1 MPGRITH
8 SLLDRLIDDD
18 PEHAVEQAET
28 EEAALAR
35 YKLGLR
41 RDLEGLLNS
50 KRPQIAALRDDQDLS
65 CTVIAYGMQD
75 ISTEDFSAAGARD
88 RIRRIVADCIQT
100 HEPRLANVEV
110 DMDGAPT
117 SLGVRLRI
125 TAVLT
130 LTRERETVV
139 YDASVRPNDRAIAV
153 ELTG

>member
-1 MPGRITH
+1 VGHIIH

-28 EEAALAR
+28 DEAGLAR

-50 KRPQIAALRDDQDLS
+50 KRPLIAALRDDQDLAS
-65 CTVIAYGMQD
+65 TVLAYGMTD

-110 DMDGAPT
+110 DMDGGPT